1 MKKYYLYLLPLLV
14 AMLGFASC
22 SSDEELT
29 DSRLTK
35 YVKFEMKGEDFV
47 ESPIGVKFVD
57 PGCTATLEGE
67 DYTSRITITGLDE
80 IDENV
85 PGLYDVVYSGV
96 NKDGFTTS
104 VTRTVAVCDP
114 SITTDISGD
123 YLTVSGTKRIRQGVE
138 TPFLKNAVT
147 ITKKASGLFY
157 VDDMIGG
164 FYAQGVYADYGD
176 LTAMKGYILLHA
188 DNTITGISATV
199 DAWGDSYAAFTEGK
213 YDETTGTVTWN
224 VLYSGM
230 NFILVLNKKQ

>member
-1 MKKYYLYLLPLLV
+1 MKKYFFYILPLLV

-22 SSDEELT
+22 SDDEELT
-29 DSRLTK
+29 DSRVTN
-35 YVKFEMKGEDFV
+35 YVKFEMKGGEFV

-57 PGCTATLEGE
+57 PGCTATLGGE
-67 DYTSRITITGLDE
+67 DYTSRIRVTGLDE

-85 PGLYDVVYSGV
+85 PGLYEVIYSGT
-96 NKDGFTTS
+96 NADGFTTS
-104 VTRTVAVCDP
+104 VKRTVAVCDP

-123 YLTVSGTKRIRQGVE
+123 YLTGPGTKRIRGGVE
-138 TPFLKNAVT
+138 TPFLKNAVS

-164 FYAQGVYADYGD
+164 YYAQGVYADYGD

-188 DNTITGISATV
+188 DNTITAISGTV
-199 DAWGDSYAAFTEGK
+199 DAWGDSYTDFTEGK
-213 YDETTGTVTWN
+213 YDEATGSVTWN

-230 NFILVLNKKQ
+230 NFILVLNK